1 MNIAQLVWAYLRH
14 RPWLTLLNVLLLAL
28 GVATLTVML
37 LFAHQAE
44 ERLRRDSKGVDLV
57 IGAKGSP
64 LQLILSTV
72 YHIDVP
78 NGNIKLADAETV
90 LADPMVKRAIP
101 LALGDSFQSFRIVG
115 TGTAFLELQNAKVAE
130 GNVWKQPLDAVLGAE
145 AARKSG
151 LKVGAQ
157 FIGSHGLGGGGE
169 GHVHAP
175 YKVTGILAPT
185 GSVMDRLIL
194 TSVES
199 VWKAHEYEKPK
210 PALADLLKGVLARD
224 PGAAPK
230 APAADASSSTTAKP
244 AKPAAAGKPAKD
256 DKDSKDSHAHDEGD
270 GHDHA
275 AHNEPGKEV
284 TAFLVQYASPLAV
297 AVFPRMVQNT
307 GALQAA
313 QPAYETARLLSMMG
327 FALDA
332 LRIFAGVLILASALG
347 LFIALINALNERQTD
362 LALMRLLGASPAR
375 LAAQT
380 LAESMTLTLA
390 GAILGLFLG
399 HVATHLL
406 GQWLEATRQVQMS
419 GMLWLAEEWALL
431 GGSLVLGLLAA
442 MWPAWRISRQD
453 VAPVLARR

>member
-1 MNIAQLVWAYLRH
+1 MNILQLVFAYLKH

-28 GVATLTVML
+28 GIATLTVML

-44 ERLRRDSKGVDLV
+44 DRLRRDSKGVDLV

-115 TGTAFLELQNAKVAE
+115 TGTAFLELQNARIAE
-130 GNVWKQPLDAVLGAE
+130 GVIWKQPLEAVLGSE

-151 LKVGAQ
+151 LKVGTQ

-175 YKVTGILAPT
+175 YTVTGILAPT

-199 VWKAHEYEKPK
+199 VWKAHEYEKPR

-224 PGAAPK
+224 PSKAQAPPPPTK
-230 APAADASSSTTAKP
+230 AK
-244 AKPAAAGKPAKD
+244 KD
-256 DKDSKDSHAHDEGD
+256 DHAHDEHD
-270 GHDHA
+270 GHDHS

-313 QPAYETARLLSMMG
+313 QPAYETARLLSMIG

-332 LRIFAGVLILASALG
+332 LRIFASVLILASALG
-347 LFIALINALNERQTD
+347 LFIALINALNERETD

-375 LAAQT
+375 LAGQMV
-380 LAESMTLTLA
+380 AESMTLTLA
-390 GAILGLFLG
+390 GAILGLALG
-399 HVATHLL
+399 HAATHLM
-406 GQWLEATRQVQMS
+406 GQWLEATRQVQMT
-419 GMLWLAEEWALL
+419 GMMWLPQEWALL
-431 GGSLVLGLLAA
+431 GGALVLGFVAA
-442 MWPAWRISRQD
+442 LWPAWRISRQD

>member
-1 MNIAQLVWAYLRH
+1 MNTLQLVFAYLKH

-28 GVATLTVML
+28 GIATLTVML

-115 TGTAFLELQNAKVAE
+115 TGTAFLELQNAKLAE
-130 GNVWKQPLDAVLGAE
+130 GAVWKQPLEAVLGSE

-151 LKVGAQ
+151 LKVGTQ
-157 FIGSHGLGGGGE
+157 FIGSHGMGGGGE

-175 YKVTGILAPT
+175 YTVTGILAPT
-185 GSVMDRLIL
+185 GSVVDRLIL

-199 VWKAHEYEKPK
+199 VWKAHEYETPK

-224 PGAAPK
+224 PGAEQK
-230 APAADASSSTTAKP
+230 
-244 AKPAAAGKPAKD
+244 AAASAPDSANIRKGAKAV
-256 DKDSKDSHAHDEGD
+256 KDSHDHAHDEGD

-297 AVFPRMVQNT
+297 AIFPRMVQNT

-313 QPAYETARLLSMMG
+313 QPAYETARLLSMIG

-375 LAAQT
+375 LAAQA

-390 GAILGLFLG
+390 GAILGLILG
-399 HVATHLL
+399 HLATHLL
-406 GQWLEATRQVQMS
+406 GQWLEATRQVQMT
-419 GMLWLAEEWALL
+419 GMLWLPGEWALL
-431 GGSLVLGLLAA
+431 VGALVLGLLAA
-442 MWPAWRISRQD
+442 LWPAWRISRQD

>member
-1 MNIAQLVWAYLRH
+1 MNILQLVFAYLRH

-28 GVATLTVML
+28 GLATLTVML

-78 NGNIKLADAETV
+78 NGNIKLADAETI

-101 LALGDSFQSFRIVG
+101 IALGDNFRSFRIVG
-115 TGTAFLELQNAKVAE
+115 TGTAFLELQNAKLAQ
-130 GNVWKQPLDAVLGAE
+130 GKVWDKPLEAVLGSE
-145 AARKSG
+145 AAAKTG
-151 LKVGAQ
+151 LTVGMQ
-157 FIGSHGLGGGGE
+157 FIGSHGMAGGQ
-169 GHVHAP
+169 GHVEAP
-175 YKVTGILAPT
+175 YTVTGILAPT
-185 GSVMDRLIL
+185 GSVVDRLIL

-199 VWKAHEYEKPK
+199 VWKAHETVEPK
-210 PALADLLKGVLARD
+210 PDLASLLKGVMAR
-224 PGAAPK
+224 GAPDQEA
-230 APAADASSSTTAKP
+230 P
-244 AKPAAAGKPAKD
+244 AKPASEAPKAGKADKSKPKD
-256 DKDSKDSHAHDEGD
+256 AHDDHDHGDHEGHAHS
-270 GHDHA
+270 
-275 AHNEPGKEV
+275 EPGKEV

-313 QPAYETARLLSMMG
+313 QPAYETARLLSMIG

-362 LALMRLLGASPAR
+362 LALMRLLGASPGR

-380 LAESMTLTLA
+380 LAESVTLTLA

-399 HVATHLL
+399 HAATHLL
-406 GQWLEATRQVQMS
+406 GTWLESTRQVQLT
-419 GMLWLAEEWALL
+419 GLVWLNEEWALL
-431 GGSLVLGLLAA
+431 GGAVVLGLLAA
-442 MWPAWRISRQD
+442 LWPAWRISRQD

>member
-1 MNIAQLVWAYLRH
+1 MNILQLVFAYLKH

-44 ERLRRDSKGVDLV
+44 DRLRRDSKGVDLV

-64 LQLILSTV
+64 LQLILSAV

-78 NGNIKLADAETV
+78 NGNIKLVDVETV

-115 TGTAFLELQNAKVAE
+115 TGTAFLELQNAKIAE
-130 GNVWKQPLDAVLGAE
+130 GAVWKQPLEAVLGAE
-145 AARKSG
+145 AARKTG

-175 YKVTGILAPT
+175 YTVSGILAPT

-199 VWKAHEYEKPK
+199 VWKAHEYETPK

-224 PGAAPK
+224 PNVAQKAEAPQPE
-230 APAADASSSTTAKP
+230 AQ
-244 AKPAAAGKPAKD
+244 KPAAKTAKK
-256 DKDSKDSHAHDEGD
+256 KDAHDHDHAHDDHD

-406 GQWLEATRQVQMS
+406 GQWLEATRQVQMT
-419 GMLWLAEEWALL
+419 GMLWLTEEWALL
-431 GGSLVLGLLAA
+431 GGALVLGFLAA
-442 MWPAWRISRQD
+442 CWPAWRISRQD

>member
-1 MNIAQLVWAYLRH
+1 MNILQLVFAYLRH

-28 GVATLTVML
+28 GIATLTVML

-44 ERLRRDSKGVDLV
+44 DRLRRDSKGVDLV

-101 LALGDSFQSFRIVG
+101 LALGDNFQSFRIVG
-115 TGTAFLELQNAKVAE
+115 TGTAFLELQNAKLAE
-130 GNVWKQPLDAVLGAE
+130 GVVWKQPLEAVLGAE
-145 AARKSG
+145 VARKSG
-151 LKVGAQ
+151 LKVGTQ
-157 FIGSHGLGGGGE
+157 FVGSHGLGGGGGE

-175 YKVTGILAPT
+175 YTVTGILAPT

-199 VWKAHEYEKPK
+199 VWKAHEYETPK

-224 PGAAPK
+224 PNVAQKP
-230 APAADASSSTTAKP
+230 APAPAP
-244 AKPAAAGKPAKD
+244 AKKD
-256 DKDSKDSHAHDEGD
+256 DHAHDDHE

-275 AHNEPGKEV
+275 AHSEPGKEV

-307 GALQAA
+307 GSLQAA

-362 LALMRLLGASPAR
+362 LALMRLLGASPGR

-406 GQWLEATRQVQMS
+406 GQWLESTRQVQMT
-419 GMLWLAEEWALL
+419 GMLWLAEEWFLL
-431 GGSLVLGLLAA
+431 GGALVLGFLAA
-442 MWPAWRISRQD
+442 LWPAWRISRQD

>member
-1 MNIAQLVWAYLRH
+1 MNILQLAFAYLRH

-64 LQLILSTV
+64 LQLILSAV

-115 TGTAFLELQNAKVAE
+115 TGTAFLELQNAKLAE
-130 GNVWKQPLDAVLGAE
+130 GVVWKQPLEAVLGAE

-151 LKVGAQ
+151 LKVGTQ

-175 YKVTGILAPT
+175 YTVTGILAPT

-199 VWKAHEYEKPK
+199 VWKAHEYETPK
-210 PALADLLKGVLARD
+210 PALADLLKGVLSRD
-224 PGAAPK
+224 PSVVQKQEAP
-230 APAADASSSTTAKP
+230 P
-244 AKPAAAGKPAKD
+244 AKQKKD
-256 DKDSKDSHAHDEGD
+256 DHDHD

-419 GMLWLAEEWALL
+419 GMLWLNEEWALL
-431 GGSLVLGLLAA
+431 AGALVLGLLAA
-442 MWPAWRISRQD
+442 LWPAWRISRQD
-453 VAPVLARR
+453 VAPVLARK

>member
-1 MNIAQLVWAYLRH
+1 MNILQLVFAYLKH

-28 GVATLTVML
+28 GIATLTVML

-44 ERLRRDSKGVDLV
+44 DRLRRDSKGVDLV

-115 TGTAFLELQNAKVAE
+115 TGTAFLELQNAKLAE
-130 GNVWKQPLDAVLGAE
+130 GVVWKQPLEAVLGAE
-145 AARKSG
+145 AAKKTG
-151 LKVGAQ
+151 LKIGAR

-175 YKVTGILAPT
+175 YTVTGILAPT

-199 VWKAHEYEKPK
+199 VWKAHEYETPK

-224 PGAAPK
+224 PNVAPK
-230 APAADASSSTTAKP
+230 QESPPAQAK
-244 AKPAAAGKPAKD
+244 KD
-256 DKDSKDSHAHDEGD
+256 DHDHHDHD
-270 GHDHA
+270 GHDHS
-275 AHNEPGKEV
+275 AHSEPGKEV

-347 LFIALINALNERQTD
+347 LFIALINALNERETD

-375 LAAQT
+375 LAAQA

-390 GAILGLFLG
+390 GAILGLVLG
-399 HVATHLL
+399 HAATHLL
-406 GQWLEATRQVQMS
+406 GQWLEATRQVQMT
-419 GMLWLAEEWALL
+419 GMLWLPEEWALI
-431 GGSLVLGLLAA
+431 GGALVLGFLAA
-442 MWPAWRISRQD
+442 LWPAWRISRQD

>member
-1 MNIAQLVWAYLRH
+1 MNILQLAFAYLLH

-28 GVATLTVML
+28 GLATLTVML

-101 LALGDSFQSFRIVG
+101 IALGDSFKSFRIVG
-115 TGTAFLELQNAKVAE
+115 TGTAFLELQNAKIAE
-130 GNVWKQPLDAVLGAE
+130 GMVWKLPLEAVLGAE
-145 AARKSG
+145 VARKTG
-151 LKVGAQ
+151 IKVGTQ
-157 FIGSHGLGGGGE
+157 FIGSHGMGGGGE
-169 GHVHAP
+169 GHVNAP
-175 YKVTGILAPT
+175 YTVTGILAPT
-185 GSVMDRLIL
+185 GSVVDRLIL

-199 VWKAHEYEKPK
+199 VWKAHETVAP
-210 PALADLLKGVLARD
+210 PPDLATLLRGVMARD
-224 PGAAPK
+224 PNVAPK
-230 APAADASSSTTAKP
+230 EP
-244 AKPAAAGKPAKD
+244 AKPAGADQGGAAQGTKQGTKQGTAKD
-256 DKDSKDSHAHDEGD
+256 GHAHDEHE

-275 AHNEPGKEV
+275 AHSAPGKEV

-313 QPAYETARLLSMMG
+313 QPAYETARLLSMIG

-347 LFIALINALNERQTD
+347 LLIALVNALNERQTD
-362 LALMRLLGASPAR
+362 LALMRLLGASPLR
-375 LAAQT
+375 LAAQM
-380 LAESMTLTLA
+380 LAESVTLTLA

-399 HVATHLL
+399 HLGTHLL
-406 GQWLEATRQVQMS
+406 GQWLEATRQVQMT
-419 GMLWLAEEWALL
+419 GMLWLPAEWALL
-431 GGSLVLGLLAA
+431 GGALVLGLLAA
-442 MWPAWRISRQD
+442 LWPAWRISRQD

>member
-1 MNIAQLVWAYLRH
+1 MNILQLVLAYLRH

-28 GVATLTVML
+28 GLATLTVML

-78 NGNIKLADAETV
+78 NGNIKLADAETI

-101 LALGDSFQSFRIVG
+101 IALGDNFRTFRIVG
-115 TGTAFLELQNAKVAE
+115 TGTAFLELQNAKVAQGKIWE
-130 GNVWKQPLDAVLGAE
+130 KPLDAVLGAE
-145 AARKSG
+145 AAAKTG
-151 LKVGAQ
+151 LAVGAQ
-157 FIGSHGLGGGGE
+157 FIGSHGMAGGE
-169 GHVHAP
+169 GHVNAP
-175 YKVTGILAPT
+175 YTVTGILAPT

-199 VWKAHEYEKPK
+199 VWKAHETVAPK
-210 PALADLLKGVLARD
+210 PDLASLLRGVMAREA
-224 PGAAPK
+224 PAQESAAPESK
-230 APAADASSSTTAKP
+230 AVP
-244 AKPAAAGKPAKD
+244 AKTTPTNPANPGKATAAKATKD
-256 DKDSKDSHAHDEGD
+256 D
-270 GHDHA
+270 HDHA
-275 AHNEPGKEV
+275 HEGEGHEGHAHAEAGKEV

-313 QPAYETARLLSMMG
+313 QPAYETARLLSMIG

-380 LAESMTLTLA
+380 LAESVTLTLA
-390 GAILGLFLG
+390 GAILGLLLG
-399 HVATHLL
+399 HAATHLL
-406 GQWLEATRQVQMS
+406 GTWLESTRQVQLT
-419 GMLWLAEEWALL
+419 GLVWLSEEWALL
-431 GGSLVLGLLAA
+431 GGAVVLGLLAA
-442 MWPAWRISRQD
+442 LWPAWRISRQD

>member
-64 LQLILSTV
+64 LQLILSAV

-78 NGNIKLADAETV
+78 NGNIKLGDVETV

-101 LALGDSFQSFRIVG
+101 LALGDNFQSFRIVG
-115 TGTAFLELQNAKVAE
+115 TGSAFLELQNAKLAE
-130 GNVWKQPLDAVLGAE
+130 GTVWKQPLEAVLGAE
-145 AARKSG
+145 AARKTG
-151 LKVGAQ
+151 LKVGTQ

-175 YKVTGILAPT
+175 YTVTGILAPT

-199 VWKAHEYEKPK
+199 VWKAHEYEAPK

-224 PGAAPK
+224 PNAAANTNTAATGTAPK
-230 APAADASSSTTAKP
+230 AAVADAVPTK
-244 AKPAAAGKPAKD
+244 AGKE
-256 DKDSKDSHAHDEGD
+256 SKDGHAHDDHD

-332 LRIFAGVLILASALG
+332 LRIFAAVLILASALG

-362 LALMRLLGASPAR
+362 LALMRLLGASPGR

-399 HVATHLL
+399 HAATHLL

-419 GMLWLAEEWALL
+419 GMLWLTEEWALL
-431 GGSLVLGLLAA
+431 GGALVLGFVAA
-442 MWPAWRISRQD
+442 LWPAWRISRQD

>member
-1 MNIAQLVWAYLRH
+1 MNILQLVFAYLRH

-28 GVATLTVML
+28 GLATLTVML

-101 LALGDSFQSFRIVG
+101 VALGDSFQSFRIVG
-115 TGTAFLELQNAKVAE
+115 TGTAFLELQGAKVAE
-130 GNVWKQPLDAVLGAE
+130 GAVWKQPLEAVLGAE

-151 LKVGAQ
+151 LKVGTQ
-157 FIGSHGLGGGGE
+157 FVGSHGMGGGGE

-175 YKVTGILAPT
+175 YTVTGILAPT
-185 GSVMDRLIL
+185 GSVVDRLIL

-199 VWKAHEYEKPK
+199 VWKAHETVAPK
-210 PALADLLKGVLARD
+210 PDLAALLRGVLARD
-224 PGAAPK
+224 PNVV
-230 APAADASSSTTAKP
+230 AKEPVKEP
-244 AKPAAAGKPAKD
+244 AKPGKD
-256 DKDSKDSHAHDEGD
+256 DHAHDEKD

-313 QPAYETARLLSMMG
+313 QPAYETARLLSMIG

-362 LALMRLLGASPAR
+362 LALMRLLGASPGR
-375 LAAQT
+375 LAAQM
-380 LAESMTLTLA
+380 LAESVTLTLA

-399 HVATHLL
+399 HLATHLL
-406 GQWLEATRQVQMS
+406 GQWLEATRQVQMT
-419 GMLWLAEEWALL
+419 GMLWLPGEWALL
-431 GGSLVLGLLAA
+431 AGALVLGLLAGL
-442 MWPAWRISRQD
+442 WPAWRISRQD